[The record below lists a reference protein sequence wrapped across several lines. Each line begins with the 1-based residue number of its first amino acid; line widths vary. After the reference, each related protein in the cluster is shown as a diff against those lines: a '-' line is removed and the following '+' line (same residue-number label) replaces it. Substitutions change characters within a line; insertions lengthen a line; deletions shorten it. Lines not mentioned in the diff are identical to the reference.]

1 MMKNSIG
8 EVTVLHRTFGNI
20 PYYKEVSQMLPSLR
34 KFNQS
39 EIAKER
45 QRIINYYNHYGGA
58 ATLDAF
64 GVDRKLIYV
73 WRQRLRLNGKKPSA
87 LVPNS
92 TTPKTK
98 RRMATD
104 PRVIR
109 FIKLLRDQHYRLG
122 KEKIKPLLDEY
133 CLGLGIDSMAEST
146 IGKVIKRHS
155 FFFSKTNY
163 RIYHSPKHRVKLK
176 IPRLRVK
183 KAESA
188 PGRIQIDTIERITDG
203 IKDYFYCAID
213 SKTKFALT
221 LNYKTKTSR
230 NTVDF
235 WQRFK
240 SIYPLTVTAIQTD
253 NGAEFLGEFDDYLIK
268 VGLTHWFTYPRCPR
282 INGCVERYNRTIQ
295 EEFIDQNLD
304 SLLVDKTNF
313 NHKLADYIIWYNSKR
328 VHKSL
333 NLKSPLQY
341 LFERW
346 PMSNKSVTSTTPF
359 PFL

>member
-1 MMKNSIG
+1 MMKNSTG
-8 EVTVLHRTFGNI
+8 EQTTLHYTFGRI
-20 PYYKEVSQMLPSLR
+20 SGYKEISQMLPSLR

-39 EIAKER
+39 EVAKER
-45 QRIINYYNHYGGA
+45 QRILNYYGHYGGA
-58 ATLDAF
+58 ATFDAF

-73 WRQRLRLNGKKPSA
+73 WKRRLKLNNQKPSA

-92 TTPKTK
+92 TVPKTK
-98 RRMATD
+98 RQMNIN
-104 PRVIR
+104 PQIIN
-109 FIKLLRDQHYRLG
+109 FISNQRDQHYRLG

-133 CLGLGIDSMAEST
+133 CLSIGIPSIAEST
-146 IGKVIKRHS
+146 IGKVIKRNN

-163 RIYHSPKHRVKLK
+163 RIYHNPNYRLKLK
-176 IPRLRVK
+176 VERLRVK
-183 KAESA
+183 KAESI

-203 IKDYFYCAID
+203 IKEYFYCAID
-213 SKTKFALT
+213 TKTKFALT
-221 LNYKTKTSR
+221 LNYKKKTSR

-240 SIYPLTVTAIQTD
+240 SVYPLEIDSIQTD
-253 NGAEFLGEFDDYLIK
+253 NGAEFLGDFDDYLTK

-282 INGCVERYNRTIQ
+282 INGCVERYNRTVQ
-295 EEFIDQNLD
+295 EEFINQNLD
-304 SLLVDKTNF
+304 SLLVDKEDF
-313 NHKLADYIIWYNSKR
+313 NHKLANYLIWYNSRR

-346 PMSNKSVTSTTPF
+346 SMSNKSVTCTNF
-359 PFL
+359 

>member
-1 MMKNSIG
+1 MMKNSVG
-8 EVTVLHRTFGNI
+8 EQTTLGYTFGNI
-20 PYYKEVSQMLPSLR
+20 PGYKEVSQMLPSLR

-39 EIAKER
+39 EVAQER
-45 QRIINYYNHYGGA
+45 QRILNYYDHYGGA
-58 ATLDAF
+58 ATQDAF

-73 WRQRLRLNGKKPSA
+73 WKRKLRLSGQRASS
-87 LVPNS
+87 LVPLS
-92 TTPKTK
+92 TVPKTK
-98 RRMATD
+98 RQMMVD
-104 PRVIR
+104 PIIIK
-109 FIKLLRDQHYRLG
+109 FIASQREQHYRLG

-133 CLGLGIDSMAEST
+133 CSGLGINSIAEST
-146 IGKVIKRHS
+146 IGKVIKRNH
-155 FFFSKTNY
+155 FFSAKTNY
-163 RIYHSPKHRVKLK
+163 RIYHDPKRRQKLK
-176 IPRLRVK
+176 LRRLRVK
-183 KAESA
+183 RAESI

-203 IKDYFYCAID
+203 IKEYFYCAID

-240 SIYPLTVTAIQTD
+240 TIYPITVTAIQTD
-253 NGAEFLGEFDDYLIK
+253 NGAEFLGEFDDHLIK

-282 INGCVERYNRTIQ
+282 INGCVERYNRTVQ

-304 SLLVDKTNF
+304 SLLVDKVDF
-313 NHKLADYIIWYNSKR
+313 NRKLADYIIWYNSKR

-341 LFERW
+341 LVERW
-346 PMSNKSVTSTTPF
+346 SMSNKSVTST
-359 PFL
+359 LI

>member
-1 MMKNSIG
+1 
-8 EVTVLHRTFGNI
+8 
-20 PYYKEVSQMLPSLR
+20 MLPSLR

-39 EIAKER
+39 EIAQER
-45 QRIINYYNHYGGA
+45 QRILNYYDHYGGK

-73 WRQRLRLNGKKPSA
+73 WKRKLKLSGQKASS
-87 LVPNS
+87 LVPLR

-98 RRMATD
+98 RQMTVDSR
-104 PRVIR
+104 IIK
-109 FIKLLRDQHYRLG
+109 FIASQREQHYRLG

-133 CLGLGIDSMAEST
+133 CLGLGINSIAEST

-163 RIYHSPKHRVKLK
+163 RIYHNPKRRLKLK
-176 IPRLRVK
+176 TARLRVK
-183 KAESA
+183 KAESI

-203 IKDYFYCAID
+203 IKEYFYCAID

-235 WQRFK
+235 WQRFQ
-240 SIYPLTVTAIQTD
+240 SVYPLTVTAIQTD
-253 NGAEFLGEFDDYLIK
+253 NGAEFLGEFDDHLIK
-268 VGLTHWFTYPRCPR
+268 VGLPHWFTYPRCPR

-304 SLLVDKTNF
+304 SLLVDKIDF
-313 NHKLADYIIWYNSKR
+313 NHKLSDYIIWYNSRR

-341 LFERW
+341 LIDRW
-346 PMSNKSVTSTTPF
+346 SMSNKSVTST
-359 PFL
+359 LA

>member
-1 MMKNSIG
+1 MRINSVG
-8 EVTVLHRTFGNI
+8 EATTTHYTFGKI
-20 PYYKEVSQMLPSLR
+20 AGYKEVSQMLPSLR

-39 EIAKER
+39 EVAKER
-45 QRIINYYNHYGGA
+45 QRILNYYDHYGGL

-73 WRQRLRLNGKKPSA
+73 WKRRLRLNGQKRSA
-87 LVPNS
+87 LVPQS

-98 RRMATD
+98 RKMTVDLR
-104 PRVIR
+104 IIN
-109 FIKLLRDQHYRLG
+109 FIASQREEHYRLG

-133 CLGLGIDSMAEST
+133 CLGLGIDSIAEST

-155 FFFSKTNY
+155 FFFSKSNY
-163 RIYHSPKHRVKLK
+163 RNYHFPKYRQKFK
-176 IPRLRVK
+176 AKRLRVK
-183 KAESA
+183 KAESI
-188 PGRIQIDTIERITDG
+188 PGRIQIDTIERITNG
-203 IKDYFYCAID
+203 IKEYFYCAID

-221 LNYKTKTSR
+221 LNYKTKNSR

-235 WQRFK
+235 WQKFK
-240 SIYPLTVTAIQTD
+240 SVYPLKINSIQTD
-253 NGAEFLGEFDDYLIK
+253 NGLEFLGEFDQSLAKDNLP
-268 VGLTHWFTYPRCPR
+268 HFFTYPRCPR
-282 INGCVERYNRTIQ
+282 INGCVERYNRSIQ

-304 SLLVDKTNF
+304 SLLVDKIDF

-341 LFERW
+341 LIERW
-346 PMSNKSVTSTTPF
+346 SMSNKSVTST
-359 PFL
+359 LI